1 MSKGNLSHVQGL
13 LWSRPYQEAF
23 LLGLMALSHAP
34 PPTLVAALLGDHP
47 IGFHGVKD
55 KKISFIKLFL
65 LFFLAKL
72 CHSMLALGPVRRS
85 L

>member
-1 MSKGNLSHVQGL
+1 MAFMSKN
-13 LWSRPYQEAF
+13 Y
-23 LLGLMALSHAP
+23 LSHAL